1 MQHQFDIIVLTHE
14 SFQPPIEDSALGWF
28 FAENFS
34 EVIPKLDAEWTICI
48 QPQIQITSE
57 FLNAAADLCLEF
69 PFADAFAPRILFQGN
84 CISSGFLLER
94 KRGLIKEFKKNPANE
109 FRKIASLPAE
119 CGIYSTRLLQALG
132 DFDDEFKTDLKF
144 FDLGLRALHLG
155 ANLFATPQLQ
165 IAIVEKR
172 KNSIDN
178 KELARIYFKDLSLG
192 HFLHF
197 TLHHPLTFFAIFK
210 NRKELEE
217 KSLEVTEISK
227 LTEETLKELRV

>member
-1 MQHQFDIIVLTHE
+1 MR
-14 SFQPPIEDSALGWF
+14 
-28 FAENFS
+28 N
-34 EVIPKLDAEWTICI
+34 
-48 QPQIQITSE
+48 
-57 FLNAAADLCLEF
+57 
-69 PFADAFAPRILFQGN
+69 
-84 CISSGFLLER
+84 
-94 KRGLIKEFKKNPANE
+94 
-109 FRKIASLPAE
+109 IARRPAE
-119 CGIYSTRLLQALG
+119 CGTYSARLRHGLC

-165 IAIVEKR
+165 IAILEKR